1 MTDIIVIGAGTAGL
15 SAAIYGMRSG
25 LTVVVIEQMIY
36 GGQIANTPDVENY
49 PGIASISGFEF
60 AQNIYNQAVALGAQ
74 VVYETPV
81 AVELEGTVKRVITN
95 QNTYEGRCV
104 IIANGVERRKLG
116 CDGEERLSGR
126 GVSYCATCYGAF
138 YRGKHVCI
146 VGGGNT
152 ALEDALYLSNS
163 CHTVHLIHRRDQFRA
178 SKVIVES
185 VLSRENIQIHYD
197 SVVQQIQGEN
207 TVESVE
213 IKNKKTGES
222 SVIPCQGIFIAVGLV
237 AKNQLFSPAVAVDEG
252 GYIKA
257 GEDCKTN
264 IPGVFAAGD
273 TRTKSVRQLVT
284 AAADGAVA
292 AVEAANYIGEV
303 PAVR

>member
-1 MTDIIVIGAGTAGL
+1 M
-15 SAAIYGMRSG
+15 
-25 LTVVVIEQMIY
+25 
-36 GGQIANTPDVENY
+36 
-49 PGIASISGFEF
+49 
-60 AQNIYNQAVALGAQ
+60 
-74 VVYETPV
+74 
-81 AVELEGTVKRVITN
+81 
-95 QNTYEGRCV
+95 
-104 IIANGVERRKLG
+104 
-116 CDGEERLSGR
+116 
-126 GVSYCATCYGAF
+126 
-138 YRGKHVCI
+138 
-146 VGGGNT
+146 
-152 ALEDALYLSNS
+152 
-163 CHTVHLIHRRDQFRA
+163 
-178 SKVIVES
+178 ES